1 MQPLWVEDFVRCLIA
16 TVDRPFLHNK
26 TIEVAGEERL
36 HYEDIVNHVLD
47 TTGMSRFAI
56 RPSVKLFRSLVIIIS
71 RFWRQPPVN
80 RFFLDRFSTPEVAP
94 LDSVLRHFDFHPVHM
109 NQQTAYLRRL
119 DLKRI
124 LFRFDS

>member
-1 MQPLWVEDFVRCLIA
+1 
-16 TVDRPFLHNK
+16 
-26 TIEVAGEERL
+26 
-36 HYEDIVNHVLD
+36 
-47 TTGMSRFAI
+47 MSRFAI

-71 RFWRQPPVN
+71 RFWRRPPVN